1 MGSET
6 CRWVNRGDAGLAL
19 AERQPGS
26 VEDDGEHM
34 VAMADMVTII
44 VVTDIRIARHSVDMV
59 RFCAGVKIMIM
70 GMYANSAGIATKMP
84 MHAHRRR
91 PGELER
97 NNQQKDQGN
106 QAAHGADANS
116 TRACRTM
123 LTEAVNASRAINPAT
138 SRSGQ
143 AEPVPDT
150 PSAGI
155 SRVFTR
161 PGTGALAKIT
171 MRTGFMGWISGKIGC
186 RRGTEP
192 NDGTFLPVTVHS
204 TTRQKAYAC
213 SSLIDSRFRCCWC

>member
-1 MGSET
+1 M
-6 CRWVNRGDAGLAL
+6 
-19 AERQPGS
+19 
-26 VEDDGEHM
+26 M
-34 VAMADMVTII
+34 AMADMMAVV
-44 VVTDIRIARHSVDMV
+44 VVTGIGITGQSEVMLRIR
-59 RFCAGVKIMIM
+59 AGVKIVLM
-70 GMYANSAGIATKMP
+70 GMYADSASITTKMP

-97 NNQQKDQGN
+97 NNQQEDQGN

-123 LTEAVNASRAINPAT
+123 LTEAVNASRAINPAI
-138 SRSGQ
+138 SRFGQ

-155 SRVFTR
+155 SRVF
-161 PGTGALAKIT
+161 PGPAQAPWRRSRCGQVSWD
-171 MRTGFMGWISGKIGC
+171 GFQGKSEC